1 MHAMFALR
9 RSVAVASR
17 AAVRSYATA
26 PAASQNVTAP
36 LSLHGIDGRY
46 ATALYTAAAKN
57 GSLDAVESELNRVKD
72 LFNKNEDM
80 KTTLES
86 PLVDKQTK
94 KDALKSLLSGKYSD
108 VTKNLFDAMAE
119 NGRLDHTT
127 KVLTAFEE
135 LMAAHR
141 KEVPVTVISTKA
153 LDAKTTKQLQ
163 SILEKSKLVAKGSKL
178 ILNNKVD
185 PNILGGL
192 VVDFGDKTIDLSVQS
207 KINKLNRLLTEAI

>member
-1 MHAMFALR
+1 MFALR

-26 PAASQNVTAP
+26 PAASQNITAP

-57 GSLDAVESELNRVKD
+57 GNLDAVESELNRVKD
-72 LFNKNEDM
+72 LFTKNEDM

-119 NGRLDHTT
+119 NGRLDHTS